1 MVTTLERPP
10 TARLGPEE
18 IAVAV
23 SSVAV
28 PGTAVRGVSVR
39 SPAWGTPPMAGAT
52 ILASG
57 LGGRLPPKFHLVI
70 WGRKILHVS
79 E

>member
-1 MVTTLERPP
+1 MVTTTERPP
-10 TARLGPEE
+10 TARLGLEE
-18 IAVAV
+18 IAVAM
-23 SSVAV
+23 SSAAV

-39 SPAWGTPPMAGAT
+39 SPASGIPPTAGAT

-57 LGGRLPPKFHLVI
+57 LGGRLPPNFYLVS
-70 WGRKILHVS
+70 WERKTLHAS